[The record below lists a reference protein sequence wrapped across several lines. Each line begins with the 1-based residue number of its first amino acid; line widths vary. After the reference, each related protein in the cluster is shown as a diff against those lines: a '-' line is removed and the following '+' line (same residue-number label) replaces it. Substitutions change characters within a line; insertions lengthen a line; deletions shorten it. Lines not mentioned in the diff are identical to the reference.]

1 MTNTQNMPVW
11 ARILLGVPVTED
23 NHCQCAGGPSDSSA
37 RAPDCRLDAQSMTA
51 KQYLMLLEEAIRR
64 EQPLR
69 PMLSYE
75 VVQ

>member
-11 ARILLGVPVTED
+11 ARILLGIQVTED
-23 NHCQCAGGPSDSSA
+23 NHCQYAGEPSDRSA
-37 RAPDCRLDAQSMTA
+37 LAPEGSLDLRSLTA

-69 PMLSYE
+69 PILSYE